1 MMHSIHVQESKF
13 YWPLSCLINNN
24 SKEPSM
30 HTIFTNCSQL
40 LLYACMNTITHTHTH
55 TDTKSNLLN
64 SHQLNISVNINFKIR
79 KGSTGSACN
88 FPFIVAVM
96 QSFFLLDALV
106 QVA

>member
-1 MMHSIHVQESKF
+1 
-13 YWPLSCLINNN
+13 
-24 SKEPSM
+24 M

-55 TDTKSNLLN
+55 TKSNLLN
-64 SHQLNISVNINFKIR
+64 SHQLNISVKINFKIR
-79 KGSTGSACN
+79 KGSTGSACI

-96 QSFFLLDALV
+96 QSFFSLDALV

>member
-1 MMHSIHVQESKF
+1 MMHSIRVQESKF

-40 LLYACMNTITHTHTH
+40 LLYACMNTITHTH

-96 QSFFLLDALV
+96 QSFFSLDALV